1 MVLPNID
8 IINGITGLEI
18 ILSGYILG
26 FILIFK
32 HARKA
37 PNNKVKK
44 KIILRGVGIISVFQA
59 WFGVS
64 GSFVLIL
71 LGFPPLGFPGGN
83 PNIGVLGYAWGP
95 ALGIPIWT
103 WVAMDT
109 LKEGRYKIPM
119 KRIMTGIMAILSIAF
134 AFLIYSN
141 PSKYA
146 KWQCPEEGGIDTG
159 CLAGTGFRLP
169 ETGIRSTA
177 LILLFLMLVIMMILL
192 GPTIIYSGLKMED
205 RSNKWR
211 RYSLGIGLTMAS
223 LFGIIDAALG
233 ADELGGPIG
242 LAIVKAFIF
251 TSIFLI
257 YEGVDK
263 GT

>member
-8 IINGITGLEI
+8 IINGVTGLEI
-18 ILSGYILG
+18 ILSGYILA

-37 PNNKVKK
+37 PNAKVKK
-44 KIILRGVGIISVFQA
+44 KIILRGIGLLSVFHA

-64 GSFVLIL
+64 TSFVLMIFGL
-71 LGFPPLGFPGGN
+71 NPLGFPDGD
-83 PNIGVLGYAWGP
+83 PNVGVLGYAWGP

-103 WVAMDT
+103 YVAMDT

-119 KRIMTGIMAILSIAF
+119 KRIMTGIMAIISIVF
-134 AFLIYSN
+134 AILIYSN
-141 PSKYA
+141 PSKYT
-146 KWQCPEEGGIDTG
+146 KWEASPGG
-159 CLAGTGFRLP
+159 LP

-177 LILLFLMLVIMMILL
+177 MTLLAILLVIMMVVL
-192 GPTIIYSGLKMED
+192 GPTIIFSGSKLDDK
-205 RSNKWR
+205 SAKWR
-211 RYSLGIGLTMAS
+211 RYSMGFGLTMAS
-223 LFGIIDAALG
+223 FAGIIDAALG
-233 ADELGGPIG
+233 AEELGLIG

-257 YEGVDK
+257 YEGIDK

>member
-1 MVLPNID
+1 MVIPNID
-8 IINGITGLEI
+8 IINGVTGLEI
-18 ILSGYILG
+18 ILSGYL
-26 FILIFK
+26 FAFVLFFR

-37 PNNKVKK
+37 PNNKIRN
-44 KIILRGVGIISVFQA
+44 KIILRGVGLLSVFHA

-64 GSFVLIL
+64 ASFLLIIFGL
-71 LGFPPLGFPGGN
+71 NPLGYPTGD

-103 WVAMDT
+103 YVAMDT

-119 KRIMTGIMAILSIAF
+119 KRIMTGIMAIISLIF
-134 AFLIYSN
+134 AILIYSN
-141 PSKYA
+141 PSKYT
-146 KWQCPEEGGIDTG
+146 KWVASPGG
-159 CLAGTGFRLP
+159 LP
-169 ETGIRSTA
+169 ETGIRSHA
-177 LILLFLMLVIMMILL
+177 MIVLGLMLVIMMVVL
-192 GPTIIYSGLKMED
+192 GPIIIHSGSKMD
-205 RSNKWR
+205 DKSAKWR

-233 ADELGGPIG
+233 AEELGLIG

-257 YEGVDK
+257 YEGIDK